1 MGAAGRDFHNFN
13 VLFRDNPDV
22 EVVAFTA
29 TQIPNIDGRIYPA
42 ELAGSRYPNGIPI
55 FNEID
60 IADIITRENIDGI
73 LFAYSDISYQA
84 LMNKSAEVMAAG
96 ASFMLLGPNAT
107 MLPSNKPVIAVTAVR
122 TGCGKSQTTR
132 RVGAILRQAGK
143 KVAVVRHPM
152 PYGNL
157 VKQRVQRFA
166 ALDDLRLHNCTIE
179 EMEEYEPH
187 IINGMTV
194 YAGVDYAAI
203 LRQVEQEADIIL
215 WDGGNN
221 DLPFFKPDMQITV
234 VDPLRPGHELSYYPG
249 EVNLRR
255 ADVVVI
261 NKIDSAE
268 PENVEEVRDN
278 VRMVNPRAI
287 IIDAV
292 SPIKVENSALIRTM
306 RVLAVEDGPTVTHGE
321 MTYGAGVVA
330 AHKYGAVDLVDP
342 RPFLTGT
349 LVETF
354 AAYPDIGPVLPAM
367 GYSPQQVAD
376 LAETINNSDADVV
389 IIGTPVDL
397 RRIVDIRKPTVRVTY
412 ELQEIGSPTLADAL
426 AVFL

>member
-1 MGAAGRDFHNFN
+1 
-13 VLFRDNPDV
+13 
-22 EVVAFTA
+22 
-29 TQIPNIDGRIYPA
+29 
-42 ELAGSRYPNGIPI
+42 
-55 FNEID
+55 
-60 IADIITRENIDGI
+60 
-73 LFAYSDISYQA
+73 
-84 LMNKSAEVMAAG
+84 
-96 ASFMLLGPNAT
+96 
-107 MLPSNKPVIAVTAVR
+107 
-122 TGCGKSQTTR
+122 
-132 RVGAILRQAGK
+132 
-143 KVAVVRHPM
+143 
-152 PYGNL
+152 
-157 VKQRVQRFA
+157 
-166 ALDDLRLHNCTIE
+166 
-179 EMEEYEPH
+179 
-187 IINGMTV
+187 
-194 YAGVDYAAI
+194 
-203 LRQVEQEADIIL
+203 
-215 WDGGNN
+215 
-221 DLPFFKPDMQITV
+221 
-234 VDPLRPGHELSYYPG
+234 LRPGHELSYYPG